1 MITYKLSRDGPFCFR
16 GRTYH
21 KGDTICPQTLPKALT
36 KWESLGWIEPVS
48 EAPSAPLEPH
58 LSELPEGHKAIKDA
72 LKGSYRDR
80 LALVGDLD
88 ALQELP
94 DRKDATLTDYLTH
107 RLLGGS

>member
-21 KGDTICPQTLPKALT
+21 KGDTICPQTLPKALER
-36 KWESLGWIEPVS
+36 WESLGWI
-48 EAPSAPLEPH
+48 EPH
-58 LSELPEGHKAIKDA
+58 LSELPEGHELIKAA

-94 DRKDATLTDYLTH
+94 DRKDATLTDYLTAQ
-107 RLLGGS
+107 LLGGS